1 MTDWR
6 DDRVR
11 SALDRTNPTVL
22 ARLPGAFA
30 VIGDVQWL
38 PGYCVLL
45 VDRPGISALG
55 DLEPEEQRTFLS
67 SMAMLGTAVESACR
81 AADSGFR
88 RMNFDILGNTDE
100 FLHAHVWPRYDWE
113 PAERVR
119 KPVWLYPPE
128 FWTLPSLRLGPQ
140 HDQLRAAIT
149 AELVRLGATAV

>member
-11 SALDRTNPTVL
+11 SAIDRTNPTVL

-67 SMAMLGTAVESACR
+67 SMAMVGTAVESACR
-81 AADSGFR
+81 ATDSAFR

-140 HDQLRAAIT
+140 HDQLRVAIT
-149 AELVRLGATAV
+149 AELLGLGATPV